1 MEKTSKDKQRSRMRG
16 EERHALILA
25 ETKKVFAEEGF
36 RGASTGK
43 LASACGIT
51 EPILYKH
58 FGSKKKLYIAVLTM
72 IGEQFL
78 ERYQSM
84 VEGRAERDLTD
95 CLMNLL
101 LDYRN
106 AAMQDHAG
114 LHLLMNAA
122 LESSDPEVVALA
134 EKHDHEM
141 YHLISGLLVKAQ
153 NLEILPRHLDLP
165 VATWGYLSLLFALQY
180 RAKASLFEEFNERTI
195 REINRLWLQSL
206 RIG

>member
-1 MEKTSKDKQRSRMRG
+1 MDKLNKDKQRSRMRG
-16 EERHALILA
+16 EDRRALIMA
-25 ETKKVFAEEGF
+25 ETKIIFAEKGY
-36 RGASTGK
+36 RGASTGE
-43 LASACGIT
+43 LARASGIT

-78 ERYQSM
+78 DRYQGM
-84 VEGRAERDLTD
+84 VKRRAETDLTD

-114 LHLLMNAA
+114 VHLLMNAA
-122 LESSDPEVVALA
+122 IETNDPEVTALA
-134 EKHDHEM
+134 ERHDHEM
-141 YHLISGLLVKAQ
+141 YALVSTLLTQAQ
-153 NLEILPRHLDLP
+153 SQNILPRQLDLR

>member
-1 MEKTSKDKQRSRMRG
+1 MNELSKEKQRSRMRG
-16 EERHALILA
+16 AERRALIMA
-25 ETKKVFAEEGF
+25 ETKKIFAEKGY
-36 RGASTGK
+36 RGASTGE
-43 LASACGIT
+43 LARASGIT

-58 FGSKKKLYIAVLTM
+58 FGSKKKLYLAVLTM

-78 ERYQSM
+78 ERFQGM
-84 VEGRAERDLTD
+84 VERRAETDLTD
-95 CLMNLL
+95 CLANLL

-122 LESSDPEVVALA
+122 LESDDSEVTALA
-134 EKHDHEM
+134 ERHNHEM
-141 YHLISGLLVKAQ
+141 YALVSGLLTKAQ
-153 NLEILPRHLDLP
+153 GQSSLPRQLDLS

-180 RAKASLFEEFNERTI
+180 RAKAGLFEEFNERTI